1 MGCQIT
7 HFCAQHYPQI
17 AHVCNLRENRVA
29 SISKHG
35 KGWRAS
41 VARHGVRKTRV
52 FPTKAAARDW
62 AAHEEYLIL
71 NAAVI
76 RSEIPLADVLQRYAR
91 EVSPGKRGERWE
103 VIRLDKLCRDD
114 LAKVRL
120 CDLTA
125 IDIAQWRDR
134 RLRQVGPGS
143 VRREMVLLSAV
154 FTVARKEWG
163 LISASPM
170 DDVKKPASPEP
181 RDRLATAAELERLA
195 LSAGTDLTN
204 STARAFHAFLFAV
217 ETGMRAGEIIGLVW
231 ERVDLDNRVARLAQ
245 TKNGTA
251 RDVPLSS
258 EAVRLLQ
265 ALPRSDPVFGLSSAS
280 LDALWRKLRD
290 RAGVEGLVFHDSRH
304 LGVTRLARKL
314 DVLSLAKMIGHRNL
328 SQLQVYFNESAADIA
343 KRLD

>member
-1 MGCQIT
+1 
-7 HFCAQHYPQI
+7 
-17 AHVCNLRENRVA
+17 
-29 SISKHG
+29 
-35 KGWRAS
+35 
-41 VARHGVRKTRV
+41 
-52 FPTKAAARDW
+52 
-62 AAHEEYLIL
+62 
-71 NAAVI
+71 
-76 RSEIPLADVLQRYAR
+76 
-91 EVSPGKRGERWE
+91 
-103 VIRLDKLCRDD
+103 
-114 LAKVRL
+114 
-120 CDLTA
+120 
-125 IDIAQWRDR
+125 
-134 RLRQVGPGS
+134 
-143 VRREMVLLSAV
+143 V

-163 LISASPM
+163 LLSVSPM
-170 DDVKKPASPEP
+170 LDVRKPASPEP
-181 RDRLATAAELERLA
+181 RDRLATAAEMERLA

-231 ERVDLDNRVARLAQ
+231 ERVDLDKRVARLAQ

-265 ALPRSDPVFGLSSAS
+265 ALPRDDPVFALSSAS

-290 RAGVEGLVFHDSRH
+290 RAVVDDLVFHDSRH
-304 LGVTRLARKL
+304 LAITRLARKL